1 MLEHSS
7 KLYEKIL
14 DEHFREVVDIDKILY
29 GFIPGRGTVDAV
41 FILRRLTEKFRA
53 KKKQGFLYLLI
64 WKILFN
70 GCQDIGS
77 R

>member
-14 DEHFREVVDIDKILY
+14 DEHFREVVDIDKMLY

-53 KKKQGFLYLLI
+53 KKK
-64 WKILFN
+64 
-70 GCQDIGS
+70 
-77 R
+77 

>member
-14 DEHFREVVDIDKILY
+14 DEHFREVVDIDKILH

-41 FILRRLTEKFRA
+41 ETYRKIQSQKEVGFFVFIDLENTFEWVPRYWF
-53 KKKQGFLYLLI
+53 
-64 WKILFN
+64 
-70 GCQDIGS
+70 
-77 R
+77 